1 MTKVLLVG
9 ETWISAATHFKGFD
23 DFSSTTYHS
32 GADEFLRCFENS
44 DIVVHHLPGHTAPEE
59 FPSSLEELEIYDV
72 VILSDIGANSL
83 LLHPKVW
90 LDGQTVP
97 NRLKIIERYVHS
109 GGGLMMIGGYL
120 SFQGLDAKAQW
131 AETPVERVLP
141 VQISKFDDRMEMPD
155 GVEPK
160 ISEEVKHGITKSLTN
175 NFPYILGANKLEIS
189 KETDAEQLMH
199 FSYDDKDYPLLVS
212 GKFSKG
218 RSLCWASDMGP
229 HWLSKSFMCSDQ
241 YPILWRNCI
250 EWLSQ
255 KNE

>member
-32 GADEFLRCFENS
+32 GAEEFLKCFKNS

-59 FPSSLEELEIYDV
+59 FPLNLEALQAYDV
-72 VILSDIGANSL
+72 LILSDIGANSL

-90 LDGQTVP
+90 LEGQTVP
-97 NRLKIIERYVHS
+97 NRLKIIEQYVHL

-141 VQISKFDDRMEMPD
+141 VQISKFDDRIEMPD
-155 GVEPK
+155 GAEPK
-160 ISEEVKHGITKSLTN
+160 ISQKPNHPITKKLDN
-175 NFPYILGANKLEIS
+175 NFPYILGANKLEVSIES
-189 KETDAEQLMH
+189 DAELLMH
-199 FSYDDKDYPLLVS
+199 FSYDDEDYPLLVS
-212 GKFSKG
+212 GKFGRG
-218 RSLCWASDMGP
+218 RSVCWTSDMGP
-229 HWLSKSFMCSDQ
+229 HWLSKSFMSSDQ
-241 YPILWRNCI
+241 YPKLWRNCI